1 MLIRRK
7 SSTDDEY
14 HHEDPLGVFG
24 VITGANG
31 AVLSSNVYD
40 AFASARYQN
49 GNQLTPWITSGVK
62 IAADSMLWLS
72 PNNSYFGSRALSNK
86 NALQLCLAFCSSYK
100 NIFSKLACMA
110 LCYAT
115 FSGGSGGGSG
125 GSNNGCPAGTCAFK
139 CPGETA
145 VGCGYPGTTITC
157 KDGTKI
163 PLPNNCSKVK
173 KTSAPCIVHPLL
185 IPDRDGIAVGIGC
198 TIKF

>member
-1 MLIRRK
+1 MLMRRK

-24 VITGANG
+24 VITWAN
-31 AVLSSNVYD
+31 AALLSSNVYD
-40 AFASARYQN
+40 AFSSAHYES
-49 GNQLTPWITSGVK
+49 GDQLTPWITSGVK
-62 IAADSMLWLS
+62 IAADSILWLS
-72 PNNSYFGSRALSNK
+72 PSTSYVASRALSNK
-86 NALQLCLAFCSSYK
+86 NALQLCLAFCGSYK

-139 CPGETA
+139 CPGETG

-163 PLPNNCSKVK
+163 PLPNNCGKVQK
-173 KTSAPCIVHPLL
+173 ASAPCIVHPLL

-198 TIKF
+198 TIRF